1 MSIKIT
7 QSNKKDYIG
16 RDFLFHLKKDQI
28 IIGNKVLGMGKKFE
42 ISCNDVKE
50 FKVLDEN
57 SKPIKESSALKKTGG
72 AVVGGLLTG
81 GIGAIIGA
89 IITGN
94 KTRKDLKINL
104 GFKLNNKDWFVAT
117 LEVDDQNSLT
127 GGIWK
132 NVIEEIVKRF
142 SVITVFHANED
153 LMRHLILLQLN
164 LLPKL

>member
-1 MSIKIT
+1 MSITIT
-7 QSNKKDYIG
+7 QSNQKDYIG
-16 RDFLFHLKKDQI
+16 RDFLFHLKKDKI
-28 IIGNKVLGMGKKFE
+28 VIGNKILGISKKFE

-57 SKPIKESSALKKTGG
+57 SKPIKETSALKKTGG

-104 GFKLNNKDWFVAT
+104 GFKLKNKDWFVAT

-142 SVITVFHANED
+142 SV
-153 LMRHLILLQLN
+153 
-164 LLPKL
+164 KLEAPF

>member
-1 MSIKIT
+1 MSITIT
-7 QSNKKDYIG
+7 QSNQKDYIG
-16 RDFLFHLKKDQI
+16 RDFLFHLKKDKI
-28 IIGNKVLGMGKKFE
+28 VIGNKILGMGKKFE

-57 SKPIKESSALKKTGG
+57 SKPIKETSALKKTGG

-104 GFKLNNKDWFVAT
+104 GFKLKNKDWFVAT

-142 SVITVFHANED
+142 SV
-153 LMRHLILLQLN
+153 
-164 LLPKL
+164 KLEAPF

>member
-1 MSIKIT
+1 MSITIT
-7 QSNKKDYIG
+7 QSNQKDYIG
-16 RDFLFHLKKDQI
+16 RDFLFHLKKDKI
-28 IIGNKVLGMGKKFE
+28 VIGNKILGMGKKFE

-104 GFKLNNKDWFVAT
+104 GFKLKNKDWFVAT

-142 SVITVFHANED
+142 SV
-153 LMRHLILLQLN
+153 
-164 LLPKL
+164 KLEAPF

>member
-1 MSIKIT
+1 MSITIT
-7 QSNKKDYIG
+7 QSNQKDYIG
-16 RDFLFHLKKDQI
+16 RDFLFHPKKDKI
-28 IIGNKVLGMGKKFE
+28 VIGNKILGMGKKFE

-57 SKPIKESSALKKTGG
+57 SKPIKETSALKKTGG

-104 GFKLNNKDWFVAT
+104 GFKLKNKDWFVAT

-142 SVITVFHANED
+142 SV
-153 LMRHLILLQLN
+153 
-164 LLPKL
+164 KLEAPF